1 MASEAVDVQQLVADM
16 VPGDVLDLG
25 VSRELLGR
33 LRELEAE
40 NSALALA
47 NENQREAYE
56 RCLDEVANHVVQALL
71 NQKDLREEC
80 LKLKKKVL
88 DLERQNRTLSD
99 LFHQKLQLS
108 TEAVPQLQACPQPL
122 STDAQIGVL
131 ETNLV
136 SAPVGLCTSQGSR
149 ERPRGGSPASSSLDA
164 LSPFLKKKAQIL
176 EVLRKL
182 EEADPLLTCPSSHL
196 PLAGHTDFSLQWKA
210 ERRWE
215 LSTASRGSTLADGV
229 VPSIT
234 CGPDA
239 WASRLLV
246 AQNGLEDLL
255 RWKTAGRGPTQENLT
270 VEGSSI
276 MGPEKADCGDIE
288 PSEMVLLPSHCCHE
302 SSGPS
307 SSSSSDDSGEQGDVT
322 APEKDSPLSLLS
334 IITKQESDFRQGADS
349 YLSVMIENGIC
360 GTVTED
366 RGMAITG
373 QRDCETWDSKG
384 GLPLA
389 GTLSRALEREV
400 LREISKAGQSKHAQE
415 PEGTCHGMLEPTQ
428 TEAELSSSTSMWQEA
443 DKVTEIP
450 STNCNLALNQ
460 QAHALLEAQS
470 QKQTFISTYIPSGCL
485 DNSQQLGDLPCKSLY
500 PATELG
506 SNNKVTSDIVTSP
519 CHGEPRPVPMHSP
532 TKILKFLKMPSASD
546 RTQNPSHLRLSP
558 QLTRSSKIP
567 CRNNYEVYHSPVP
580 SRRSFRGEEISRCG
594 GRGQLPLDGDPATIT
609 GISSANSAVPVHC
622 SLVSV
627 RSPPVNPSELFAQH
641 AQKAPNYENILEIT
655 NRDSASSLQTCSSH
669 LTHHLIRPVRES
681 EVLEPPHPNSFSL
694 PASPQGT
701 SERSTQGSEP
711 AHSNGTDLFPNSV
724 ESKSELE
731 PSERGSSSLP
741 SGFPG
746 SKCSFPVLKPESGKK
761 HLETPAGHLPFQVRL
776 TALGKLKS
784 AESLQPAV
792 FTQPEGKEEPG
803 AERESQVTANNQR
816 NRALLARPCEMSES
830 SPDCVS
836 EPRVYLKRGSGSKSL
851 RQADVCVNGESRVKC
866 YHSNSVGSKAE
877 AANCSPK
884 SDQSSRHRAPPG
896 SPQASRAHGRLPA
909 TGNSSKNVRSPHGS
923 PTKMP
928 AKSPLKTSAP
938 RGPIN
943 EETKSCSPP
952 AVPLLLQ
959 GQEEK
964 QRAQQLSMGR
974 RSVTCAD
981 YMPRTPPGTRTTEKL
996 PLSSTLHSAIEEKVM
1011 KGIEENMLRLKEQ
1024 DRAPVV
1030 EVKQKNSSGIA
1041 SWFGLK
1047 KSKLPALNR
1056 RPEAFKVKE
1065 EKRSGVA
1072 SPSRRD
1078 GRTANKKLE
1087 VESLNISMLMEKAE
1101 DLRKALEAEKAYMR
1115 GVSAERSRAH
1125 PGGIVME
1132 QTQSEL
1138 KVIYSKE
1145 VTPDNFMR
1153 QLLNRVDGKDVC
1165 ESPLD
1170 LKNQLPDFQKVTR
1183 ESKELPTSRPQRNGI
1198 VSHLQH
1204 CEDAPEQSEDG
1215 NIREEVPSDDSLTES
1230 VTSQHFT
1237 ACGSLT
1243 RTLDSGIGTFPP
1255 PDYCSGTPN
1264 RSVPRL
1270 KTNVDVAP
1278 IMPAGGPPAPF
1289 KVPRK
1294 ARTLEREVPSIEE
1307 TFLPGQHHSVPAF
1320 HALLSTQEPNGGSR
1334 ARRTSKDSCISPG
1347 PRTQQSK
1354 NWTFPN
1360 AKAPVSSTEVFLS
1373 SSREQVSVRVQAEGR
1388 KGCDLPHLTPHA
1400 PLAFPGN
1407 ITRRTPSTSDMG
1419 EDGTPD
1425 LKSREAVQ
1433 TGLESS
1439 ESLSDSLYD
1448 SLSSCGSQG

>member
-1 MASEAVDVQQLVADM
+1 MASEAVDVQQLSADM
-16 VPGDVLDLG
+16 VTGDGVLDLG

-88 DLERQNRTLSD
+88 DLERQNRTLND
-99 LFHQKLQLS
+99 LFHQKLQFS
-108 TEAVPQLQACPQPL
+108 SGAVPQLQACPPL
-122 STDAQIGVL
+122 STDPQMGVL
-131 ETNLV
+131 ETHLV
-136 SAPVGLCTSQGSR
+136 SAPVGLCTPQGSR
-149 ERPRGGSPASSSLDA
+149 ERARGGSHASSSLDA

-215 LSTASRGSTLADGV
+215 LSTTSPGSTPADGV

-234 CGPDA
+234 CGPEA

-270 VEGSSI
+270 VEGSNI
-276 MGPEKADCGDIE
+276 IEPERADCGDIE
-288 PSEMVLLPSHCCHE
+288 PSEMMLLPSHCCHD

-307 SSSSSDDSGEQGDVT
+307 SSSSSDDSGEQGDMT

-334 IITKQESDFRQGADS
+334 IISKQESDFLQGADS
-349 YLSVMIENGIC
+349 YLSVMIENGIR
-360 GTVTED
+360 GTVTGD
-366 RGMAITG
+366 QDMVITG
-373 QRDCETWDSKG
+373 ESNCDTWASKG
-384 GLPLA
+384 GCSLA
-389 GTLSRALEREV
+389 GSLSRALEREV
-400 LREISKAGQSKHAQE
+400 LREISKAGKSKLAQE
-415 PEGTCHGMLEPTQ
+415 PEGTCHVMPEPAQ
-428 TEAELSSSTSMWQEA
+428 KEAELSSSTSTWQEA
-443 DKVTEIP
+443 DNVAEIP
-450 STNCNLALNQ
+450 STSCNLALKQ
-460 QAHALLEAQS
+460 QANALLEAQS
-470 QKQTFISTYIPSGCL
+470 QKHTFISTYVPSGCL
-485 DNSQQLGDLPCKSLY
+485 DTSQEPGNPACKNLY
-500 PATELG
+500 PPTELG
-506 SNNKVTSDIVTSP
+506 NNNKVTSDIDTSP
-519 CHGEPRPVPMHSP
+519 FHGEPRHIPLPSP

-546 RTQNPSHLRLSP
+546 RTQSPNHLRLSP

-580 SRRSFRGEEISRCG
+580 SRRSCRGEELSRCS
-594 GRGQLPLDGDPATIT
+594 GRGQLPLDGDPAAIS
-609 GISSANSAVPVHC
+609 GSPLASSATPVHC
-622 SLVSV
+622 SPVSV
-627 RSPPVNPSELFAQH
+627 RSPPVNPSELFAQQV
-641 AQKAPNYENILEIT
+641 QKAPNYENVLEIT
-655 NRDSASSLQTCSSH
+655 NRDSTSSLQTSSSH

-681 EVLEPPHPNSFSL
+681 EVSEPHNPNSIAL
-694 PASPQGT
+694 LGSPPGST
-701 SERSTQGSEP
+701 EKGTQGLELP
-711 AHSNGTDLFPNSV
+711 HSNVTDPFPSSA
-724 ESKSELE
+724 ESKPELE
-731 PSERGSSSLP
+731 ASERGSSSLP
-741 SGFPG
+741 SESPG
-746 SKCSFPVLKPESGKK
+746 SKCPSPALKSESGKK
-761 HLETPAGHLPFQVRL
+761 HLETPVGHLPFQVRL

-792 FTQPEGKEEPG
+792 FAQSEVKEEPG

-830 SPDCVS
+830 PPDYVS

-851 RQADVCVNGESRVKC
+851 RQADVCVNGEPRVKC

-909 TGNSSKNVRSPHGS
+909 TGNSSRNARSPHGS

-928 AKSPLKTSAP
+928 AKSPLKTVAP
-938 RGPIN
+938 RGPFS
-943 EETKSCSPP
+943 EEAKSFSPP
-952 AVPLLLQ
+952 AVPTLLP

-964 QRAQQLSMGR
+964 QRAQQLSMSR

-981 YMPRTPPGTRTTEKL
+981 YMPRTPPGTRATEKV

-1024 DRAPVV
+1024 DRVPVV

-1047 KSKLPALNR
+1047 KSKLPALSR
-1056 RPEAFKVKE
+1056 RPEAFKVKD
-1065 EKRSGVA
+1065 EKRGVA
-1072 SPSRRD
+1072 SPPRRD
-1078 GRTANKKLE
+1078 GKTANKKLE

-1132 QTQSEL
+1132 QSQNEL

-1153 QLLNRVDGKDVC
+1153 QLLNRVDGKDVYD
-1165 ESPLD
+1165 SPLD

-1183 ESKELPTSRPQRNGI
+1183 ESKEPPTSRPQRNGI

-1204 CEDAPEQSEDG
+1204 CEDAPEQIEDG
-1215 NIREEVPSDDSLTES
+1215 NSREEVPSDDSLTES

-1278 IMPAGGPPAPF
+1278 IMPVGGPPAPF

-1320 HALLSTQEPNGGSR
+1320 HALLSTQEPSGGPR
-1334 ARRTSKDSCISPG
+1334 ARRTGKDSCISPG

-1360 AKAPVSSTEVFLS
+1360 AKAPVGSTEVFLS
-1373 SSREQVSVRVQAEGR
+1373 SSREQLSVRVQAEGR

-1400 PLAFPGN
+1400 PLAFPGS
-1407 ITRRTPSTSDMG
+1407 ITRRTPSASDVG

-1425 LKSREAVQ
+1425 LKSREAAQ